1 MSVEATST
9 IETPGRPSVNF
20 LDTVLR
26 ADEQR
31 QREFGTGDNA
41 RGSGLAGPFD
51 MLGFIGEITSELG
64 QKQLNILN
72 GVSDFISPTL
82 ASPGEQQTSI
92 NDGVS
97 AETIDGNQPETPE
110 MTVSENGTQAT
121 YEEQLL
127 MHFLEIESLPTIFGP
142 VSMEWKY
149 ARPALLSQSLDS
161 IPLLNAVYCYADVH
175 KAIMEGK
182 RWRLAPTYH
191 RRASLGIQECTL
203 GDVDESTLKRIFAAV
218 FLLMLSEVRCPILFD
233 STCLKRVAGFF
244 PRLMPS
250 RGLISALCISTAP
263 TIPQSNKVMDRTGPP
278 DSVVGFLAGRQGI
291 NCRPRWRSPCRI
303 RPTFGA

>member
-9 IETPGRPSVNF
+9 IETPGRPNVNF

-31 QREFGTGDNA
+31 QREFETGDNA
-41 RGSGLAGPFD
+41 GGPGLTGPFD

-72 GVSDFISPTL
+72 GVSDFVSPTL
-82 ASPGEQQTSI
+82 ASPDEQQTSI
-92 NDGVS
+92 NDGVPT
-97 AETIDGNQPETPE
+97 ETIDGIHSETPE
-110 MTVSENGTQAT
+110 VMVSENGTHTT

-127 MHFLEIESLPTIFGP
+127 MHFLEIESLPTIFGT
-142 VSMEWKY
+142 VNMEWKY

-161 IPLLNAVYCYADVH
+161 SPPLNAVYCYADVH

-191 RRASLGIQECTL
+191 RRASLGIQECIL
-203 GDVDESTLKRIFAAV
+203 GDVDESTLKRVFAAV
-218 FLLMLSEVRCPILFD
+218 FLLMLSEVRCPILSD
-233 STCLKRVAGFF
+233 STCV
-244 PRLMPS
+244 
-250 RGLISALCISTAP
+250 
-263 TIPQSNKVMDRTGPP
+263 
-278 DSVVGFLAGRQGI
+278 
-291 NCRPRWRSPCRI
+291 
-303 RPTFGA
+303 